1 MVKRARKVTKS
12 GRKSTLSVNR
22 LLTRDLLE
30 DTSRLG
36 DGITGL
42 TDADVDDEL
51 LNSDVTHNISLL
63 ALQTVSTILV
73 AGHTRTIVLY
83 GKDANAKSTLPR
95 QVTRVETAESGSI
108 QK

>member
-51 LNSDVTHNISLL
+51 LNSDVTHDISLL
-63 ALQTVSTILV
+63 ALQRVSRANTTTMHLPFSLQ
-73 AGHTRTIVLY
+73 VL
-83 GKDANAKSTLPR
+83 LPF
-95 QVTRVETAESGSI
+95 TN
-108 QK
+108 

>member
-63 ALQTVSTILV
+63 ALQTVSTFPL
-73 AGHTRTIVLY
+73 
-83 GKDANAKSTLPR
+83 
-95 QVTRVETAESGSI
+95 Q
-108 QK
+108 